1 MAEDIVIKI
10 SGNISAG
17 VAKSIRNIGEA
28 ALQADTNL
36 DVLRNSLKSLSAVG
50 ALRQATQDTREFRN
64 EVNRATQTQ
73 KTFSAATKDTA
84 QTLLEGARAAD
95 KYGASLNKLDGANV
109 KLSRTSSALSGIV
122 GNLVGLFGGIFAVTQ
137 YAQAQDALTGM
148 QNKIRSLT
156 ADTAKQAQIQQALFE
171 VSNRTRSSVVA
182 TTDGFVRFSK
192 AMRDASSSEVLRF
205 VETLNK
211 SLVTAGRTSGEVS
224 SIVIQLGQA
233 LTSGR
238 LMGDEFRSLSE
249 NLPYEALQAIAGVLG
264 VNVDK
269 LKELSTEGKITTDVL
284 RKAFANMAGGIDE
297 AFARTV
303 PTIGQ
308 AITVLN
314 NQFIAFTAS
323 SSSGANLVAGA
334 IMLIG
339 QNLGVIIPAVAA
351 FAAVWLSV
359 KAYTI
364 VTELVVILTTGLIPA
379 LARAA
384 LATVAFLGPWGL
396 LATAVLATVAAIAY
410 FSGNL
415 DGFISKVGEAVGSL
429 AEMASKSLG
438 VDAESLKAAA
448 SVGEL
453 SNATGSATSSMNA
466 FTAETQDGTSALKAF
481 ESAGTKAANNVAASF
496 RRLSVAANA
505 AADASYKALQA
516 VGGTKGSF
524 TAAPSISNPSTY
536 SSDTFSRQKADGS
549 FAQGGSAMVRGRAGV
564 DNNLVKVRLSK
575 GERMDVLTPAQ
586 QRTQRSGGGGGG
598 TVQYVNVNI
607 NTPNAD
613 SFNRSRQQVSRATAA
628 AMAVGF

>member
-466 FTAETQDGTSALKAF
+466 FTTETQDGTSALKAF

-598 TVQYVNVNI
+598 TVQYVNVNV